1 MAIYHCSIKIGSRGN
16 GQSAVAAAAYRSGD
30 KLIDNETGIVS
41 DYTRKG
47 GVEYSEISLC
57 KNAPIEYNNRAN
69 LWNAVHEIEKTKN
82 AQLWRE
88 FEVALPQELSREE
101 QIETIREF
109 VKGLNQQ
116 GMCAD
121 WSLHDKGDGNP
132 HAHIMATMRSI
143 EPNGKWAAKSRK
155 VYDLDENG
163 EKIFQKIDKTGR
175 KQYKSHKE
183 DYNNWNEKE
192 RVEEW
197 RSKWAECCNKYLA
210 AYEKID
216 YRSYERQG
224 KKKTPTIHEG
234 YKARKIE
241 KNGKISERCEEN
253 RLIKKENIKSEH
265 ELEQT
270 KQLKNELEQI
280 ENEIKALEKE
290 LKNFTDKEKETKG
303 SAINERLQQLRARRN
318 AYNVGGNSNGERTAT
333 NGEQTAPSRTASRE
347 YIERELERRKQAADG
362 IQKTSLGSPET
373 ERADKIINE
382 YQREQAERERAA
394 QAAALKDRARKQAA
408 EIKKSKKRG
417 DFSL

>member
-47 GVEYSEISLC
+47 GVEFSEISLC
-57 KNAPIEYNNRAN
+57 ENAPIEYSNRAN

-143 EPNGKWAAKSRK
+143 EPSGKWAAKSRK

-197 RSKWAECCNKYLA
+197 RSKWAECCNKHLA
-210 AYEKID
+210 AHEKID
-216 YRSYERQG
+216 HRSYKRQG
-224 KKKTPTIHEG
+224 KEKAPTIHEG

-241 KNGKISERCEEN
+241 KNGDISERCEQN
-253 RLIKKENIKSEH
+253 RQIKKINIKFEY
-265 ELEQT
+265 
-270 KQLKNELEQI
+270 ELEQI

-303 SAINERLQQLRARRN
+303 SAIDERLQQLRERRN
-318 AYNVGGNSNGERTAT
+318 AYLVGRERTAP
-333 NGEQTAPSRTASRE
+333 GRERTAPSRTASRE
-347 YIERELERRKQAADG
+347 YLERELERRKQATVG
-362 IQKTSLGSPET
+362 IQETSSGSPET
-373 ERADKIINE
+373 ERADKIISE